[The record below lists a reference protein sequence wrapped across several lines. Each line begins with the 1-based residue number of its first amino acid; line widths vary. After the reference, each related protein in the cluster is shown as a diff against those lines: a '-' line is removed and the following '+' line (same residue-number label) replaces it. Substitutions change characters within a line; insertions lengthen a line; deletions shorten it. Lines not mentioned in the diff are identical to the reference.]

1 MVICRLE
8 PVKRDVDRPAICR
21 PMEMLG
27 TVEPLQNAAGVHI
40 PLGPMQVQNLDVI
53 GRRLLVFRLAGSA
66 AFEKGKELID
76 HCNPDIECLP
86 LGAELVI
93 LQQRVALL
101 HVKRA
106 LILPLFDHQSVH
118 HIFLLERF
126 IGAVAAHLISRLR
139 SAGCGSRH

>member
-40 PLGPMQVQNLDVI
+40 PLGPMQVQDLDVI
-53 GRRLLVFRLAGSA
+53 GRCLLPFCFAGRA

-76 HCNPDIECLP
+76 HRNPDIECLP
-86 LGAELVI
+86 LRALFIVSLHLVAP
-93 LQQRVALL
+93 LN
-101 HVKRA
+101 VKRA
-106 LILPLFDHQSVH
+106 FILPLFDHQSVH
-118 HIFLLERF
+118 HIIF
-126 IGAVAAHLISRLR
+126 A
-139 SAGCGSRH
+139 